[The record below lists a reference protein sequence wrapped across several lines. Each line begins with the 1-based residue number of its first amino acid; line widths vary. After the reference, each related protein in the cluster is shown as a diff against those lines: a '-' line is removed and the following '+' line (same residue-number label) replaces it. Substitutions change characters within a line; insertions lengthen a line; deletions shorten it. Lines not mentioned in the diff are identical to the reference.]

1 MTRTDTVRLCA
12 LGDSER
18 YNSDSMHDLATLI
31 GNAAEFPILRKWN
44 YLNHAG
50 VSPSPRVVAD
60 AVATLN
66 DHCATDAYLADDW
79 FGGLEKV
86 RKSAAKLVNAEPG
99 EIALIRNTAEAVST
113 VAFGLAWSAGDRV
126 VTAAV
131 EYPANVYPWMEV
143 ARKFGVELVMAPE
156 ETAEDGTRSVSV
168 EKLLA
173 AADHP
178 KTKVLTLSH
187 VQFASG
193 QRFDLVPIGAFC
205 RQRGILFNVDP
216 IQSLGVLPVDV
227 QSMQID
233 TLGACGHK
241 WLCGPTGAGLMYIR
255 RQWQDRVRPAILGA
269 SSVVD
274 FLNYGHYDFTL
285 RPDAGRYEP
294 GTPNIPGLIG
304 MGAAIDLLTGV
315 GIDAIEARVKSLGDR
330 FIAGLAG
337 RGYQIISPRGGTSW
351 SGMVN
356 FVSANHDHGQIVKSL
371 RKDHRIEIVER
382 EKRLRASPHFYN
394 TEQQVDELVNALP

>member
-1 MTRTDTVRLCA
+1 
-12 LGDSER
+12 
-18 YNSDSMHDLATLI
+18 
-31 GNAAEFPILRKWN
+31 
-44 YLNHAG
+44 
-50 VSPSPRVVAD
+50 
-60 AVATLN
+60 
-66 DHCATDAYLADDW
+66 
-79 FGGLEKV
+79 
-86 RKSAAKLVNAEPG
+86 
-99 EIALIRNTAEAVST
+99 
-113 VAFGLAWSAGDRV
+113 
-126 VTAAV
+126 
-131 EYPANVYPWMEV
+131 
-143 ARKFGVELVMAPE
+143 
-156 ETAEDGTRSVSV
+156 
-168 EKLLA
+168 
-173 AADHP
+173 
-178 KTKVLTLSH
+178 
-187 VQFASG
+187 
-193 QRFDLVPIGAFC
+193 
-205 RQRGILFNVDP
+205 
-216 IQSLGVLPVDV
+216 
-227 QSMQID
+227 MQID